1 MPFTDKEG
9 KIVKVTNT
17 VNIYY
22 QLLFTRSPG
31 EENDGLVETT
41 PTTWKKEYL
50 SLALT
55 RAGSNKNLY
64 LNIAN
69 SYTGLIDNAKK
80 LLATF
85 QNDIEGDGDDMEYMN
100 SVLPVISQYDSLL
113 TDYDSAA
120 RETGALG
127 ALQNYV
133 ELRDQTE
140 NEAELTDLRKTAM
153 DSQRNA
159 RNTWKINLEKIRD
172 SDQTPPDEKAKAKT
186 KVEIID
192 KTLILVEASLKNTL
206 TSHFDEL
213 KETFGIEE
221 KSDINK
227 MNIDRVLDLI
237 SKMPSID
244 FLQEVKSIGT
254 ATAESL
260 TITTITE
267 GVTTSKPFNVDKI
280 DSELTEREGKI
291 STHQSEIT
299 DAIGEFLPTKET
311 VAGSRDENV
320 ESRKTLG
327 VKVATMNGKNIIT
340 IAFNWPTPLT

>member
-1 MPFTDKEG
+1 
-9 KIVKVTNT
+9 
-17 VNIYY
+17 
-22 QLLFTRSPG
+22 
-31 EENDGLVETT
+31 
-41 PTTWKKEYL
+41 
-50 SLALT
+50 
-55 RAGSNKNLY
+55 
-64 LNIAN
+64 
-69 SYTGLIDNAKK
+69 
-80 LLATF
+80 
-85 QNDIEGDGDDMEYMN
+85 MEYMN

-244 FLQEVKSIGT
+244 FLQEVKKYRHGH
-254 ATAESL
+254 
-260 TITTITE
+260 
-267 GVTTSKPFNVDKI
+267 G
-280 DSELTEREGKI
+280 
-291 STHQSEIT
+291 
-299 DAIGEFLPTKET
+299 
-311 VAGSRDENV
+311 
-320 ESRKTLG
+320 
-327 VKVATMNGKNIIT
+327 
-340 IAFNWPTPLT
+340 